1 MKKMYQGPVSIGKPR
16 LDLGAAVVAVLGS
29 IVAFVSL
36 YGMACLIV
44 FYFIGV

>member
-29 IVAFVSL
+29 VAAFVSL
-36 YGMACLIV
+36 YGVACIV
-44 FYFIGV
+44 VFILMGV